1 MFSRT
6 LLITVLLH
14 LLGAGHGQAG
24 TCELLE
30 CLDCS
35 QSLACPLCQPT
46 PHNCNTGVPQNC
58 TIKDFNVTVYTF
70 PTKVRKGTDVT
81 VNCTHKVPHASISW
95 MRDQKLQ
102 ENENEKIF
110 QIENII
116 KASVITCEVKSICGD
131 YNKTITIEVEASN
144 DMVVLLICVGAAA
157 AILMLFAII
166 MKIALKRGQAQS
178 QARKRQRE
186 QKLENIHSTVNT
198 ITSYY

>member
-1 MFSRT
+1 MLLWTELSCPRHTSEAHSLKTAGRVITRMFSRT

-58 TIKDFNVTVYTF
+58 TIK
-70 PTKVRKGTDVT
+70 
-81 VNCTHKVPHASISW
+81 
-95 MRDQKLQ
+95 
-102 ENENEKIF
+102 
-110 QIENII
+110 
-116 KASVITCEVKSICGD
+116 
-131 YNKTITIEVEASN
+131 ASN